1 MFKTNGPSCTVGEN
15 RDGSQESVQESE
27 VDIIMQIN
35 KSNPF
40 LSTSGQGRSSSVNHN
55 NMFYMFEK
63 KNKKGGGF

>member
-55 NMFYMFEK
+55 SMNNLKYSY
-63 KNKKGGGF
+63 NKGCK